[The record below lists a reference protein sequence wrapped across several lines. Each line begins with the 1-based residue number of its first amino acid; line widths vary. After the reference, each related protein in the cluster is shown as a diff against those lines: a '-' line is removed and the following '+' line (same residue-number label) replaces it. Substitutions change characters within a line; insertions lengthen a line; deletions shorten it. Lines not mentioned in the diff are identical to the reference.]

1 VGAFALVRLRR
12 GPLIETNPRET
23 PLATQNK
30 SIVSFAKL
38 TSGMEMPNLLDV
50 QLRAF
55 QTLLQTEAAIQ
66 EREDVGLERVFN
78 EIFPISDVNGNFS
91 LEFVRYGLGEP
102 KYDME
107 ECMERDMT
115 YAAPLKATLRLIVWE
130 DGGDD
135 RRPKDII
142 EKEVYLGDLPLL
154 TPLGTFIINGAE
166 RVIVSQLHRSPGVV
180 FEETIHPNGSKLFNA
195 RIIPFRGSWVEFT
208 VDIHDVVAVHIDKK
222 KKFPASALL
231 RAVGYSRD
239 ADILSLFFQKQ
250 AVELAVLERET
261 VREGRRGEVFHGF
274 LGEDVLDPD
283 SLEQGTARLFRDVVL
298 PGTGEVIERG
308 ATLTAES
315 YTAFREAGLW
325 SLPVAPGQLLG
336 RAGDELSAEIIGR
349 LQRAGIE
356 RVQAFRPGHL
366 GGSALRATLAK
377 DPTRGTLDALFAI
390 HNLLRPG
397 TAPAPEVWTEEE
409 FEEGAGQVMH
419 IGDFVRLWADEAS
432 QPAEPAPR
440 EIQRSTEERML
451 RFAKERG
458 IKYVWESFREERT
471 EKAARSGRV
480 LVFDLNRILQVY
492 SAVWRLL
499 FQPRAALVVG
509 SELNGKPSAAS
520 DYGEYSEESL
530 NKRYDLG
537 RVGRYKI
544 NQRLQTAFGALGFTA
559 PPAGMTALTAQ
570 DVLAI
575 LYQLVELHEGR
586 GQTDDIDH
594 LGNRRVRSVGELIA
608 NQFSVG
614 LSRMARLVRERMSI
628 VSDPDKINIDDLVNA
643 RTVSA
648 VIQQFFGSSQLSQFM
663 DQTNPLAE
671 LTHKRRLSALGPGG
685 LTRERAGFEVRDVHY
700 SHYGRMCPIETP
712 EGPNI
717 GLINSLTT
725 FSRINDLGFIET
737 PYRKVVR
744 AVARYPHKVKLQEAV
759 RLVIGERNRNYAK
772 AGEEID
778 AVRGRE
784 VFKAMIT
791 GAELAEDVRDWS
803 EVFPRLLAGEI
814 LQRDWDE
821 EFAALPVLARRG
833 DRITEEIAQRI
844 TSQPVNL
851 VRVVS
856 RRAGAEIRG
865 VAPET
870 IRNPIALPVRVFAP
884 SDSALLAVPGTVLT
898 EEVVERLYQA
908 QIEGLAEAEVPH
920 DLPERV
926 GLDYSDGIPALP
938 PESEVGRVALV
949 PAVILTHVTPVV
961 TTITAWLSANEE
973 ENAPVAQANA
983 PLTAENR
990 FANEYV
996 LCRERGDFPLLR
1008 PDEIDYMD
1016 VAPDQLVSV
1025 AAALIPFLEHDDAN
1039 RALMGSN
1046 MQRQGVPL
1054 LFPEAPLVGTG
1065 LEETVARDSGAVVI
1079 ARRGGT
1085 VVEVTADHIVVDT
1098 GVNTTSTDGEPLRR
1112 LAQFDRYRLK
1122 KYWRTNQ
1129 DTAINQRPLV
1139 HVGQQVGRGDILA
1152 DGASTDRGELALG
1165 RNLLVAFMP
1174 WYGHNFE
1181 DAIVLSER
1189 LVKDDVYTSIHI
1201 QELELQVRD
1210 TKRGMEEITREIP
1223 NVAEE
1228 SLIDLDER
1236 GVVRIGARVKAG
1248 DILVGKIT
1256 PKGETELSPEE
1267 KLLTAIFGEKAKD
1280 VKDSSLKVPPGV
1292 EGTVID
1298 VKVFSRRIDDP
1309 LLEKEHGQKIG
1320 ELRAFERAEIGRIS
1334 EARDEELKD
1343 MLRGKTVALFLKRGT
1358 VEPFLEEGTELGD
1371 EVLKELDLTE
1381 VDLTTLKVTDRETNE
1396 RLRRLI
1402 DEAKRRIERVRL
1414 RTEEQIDKVFQP
1426 DELPPG
1432 VVQLVK
1438 VYLAEKRKISV
1449 GDKMAGRHGNKG
1461 IIARIVPEEDMPFL
1475 PDGTPVDVCLNPLG
1489 VPSRMNVGQ
1498 ILETH
1503 LGWVARVLGF
1513 EAKTPVF
1520 QGASEDE
1527 IGVLLRLA
1535 GVKWAAQALQV
1546 SGDAPE
1552 FDLEEARAIIK
1563 ALQSLPADDEPR
1575 PMRGIGRPMDRVFD
1589 AQILA
1594 SDLAQK
1600 LREVG
1605 RFLAAAAEEVL
1616 RDGDQTVEE
1625 AFPAIAAHARSG
1637 ENLNAAVEEFMQR
1650 AGLTPGAKV
1659 KLRDGRSGTEFSSPV
1674 SVGEIYMLKLSH
1686 LVDDKIHA
1694 RSIGP
1699 YSLVTQQPLAGK
1711 AQFGGQRFGEME
1723 VWALEAYGAAHTL
1736 QEILT
1741 VKSDDVNGRSRVYEA
1756 IVKGENL
1763 PEPGLPESFNVLV
1776 KELQALGISV
1786 TLGN

>member
-1 VGAFALVRLRR
+1 
-12 GPLIETNPRET
+12 
-23 PLATQNK
+23 LATQNK

-91 LEFVRYGLGEP
+91 LEFVRYALGEP

-130 DGGDD
+130 DGGDE

-180 FEETIHPNGSKLFNA
+180 FEEMIHPNGSKLFNA

-208 VDIHDVVAVHIDKK
+208 VDIHDVIAVHIDKK

-239 ADILSLFFQKQ
+239 ADILGLFFPRTPT
-250 AVELAVLERET
+250 ELTELEREAT
-261 VREGRRGEVFHGF
+261 REGRRGEVFHGF
-274 LGEDVLDPD
+274 VAEDIPDPE
-283 SLEQGTARLFRDVVL
+283 SLEQDTARLFRDVVV
-298 PGTGEVIERG
+298 PGTGEVFERG
-308 ATLTAES
+308 ATLSAEA
-315 YTAFREAGLW
+315 YATLREAGIW
-325 SLPVAPGQLLG
+325 SVPVPPGHLLA
-336 RAGDELSAEIIGR
+336 RAGDELSPELIGR
-349 LQRAGIE
+349 LQRAGIQT
-356 RVQAFRPGHL
+356 VSAFRPGTV

-397 TAPAPEVWTEEE
+397 TAPAPEVWTEDE
-409 FEEGAGQVMH
+409 FEQSAGKIMH
-419 IGDFVRLWADEAS
+419 IGDFVHRWAEEAS
-432 QPAEPAPR
+432 SPAEPTPR
-440 EIQRSTEERML
+440 EVQRSTEERML
-451 RFAKERG
+451 RFAQERG
-458 IKYVWESFREERT
+458 IKYVWESFREDRT
-471 EKAARSGRV
+471 ERAGRGGRFM
-480 LVFDLNRILQVY
+480 VFDVSRILQVY
-492 SAVWRLL
+492 AGVWRLL
-499 FQPRAALVVG
+499 FQPRAALVVT
-509 SELNGKPSAAS
+509 SELNGRQADRS

-544 NQRLQTAFGALGFTA
+544 NQRLQTAFGVLGFTP

-628 VSDPDKINIDDLVNA
+628 VSDPEKINIDDLVNA

-744 AVARYPHKVKLQEAV
+744 AVIRYPSKVTLQESV
-759 RLVIGERNRNYAK
+759 RLVIGERARVFAK
-772 AGEEID
+772 AGEKID
-778 AVRGRE
+778 AERGRE
-784 VFKAMIT
+784 IFREMIT
-791 GAELAEDVRDWS
+791 GTELAEDVRDWS
-803 EVFPRLLAGEI
+803 QVAPRLLAGEVP
-814 LQRDWDE
+814 QREWDNLLAE
-821 EFAALPVLARRG
+821 VPLLARRG
-833 DRITEEIAQRI
+833 DRVTEELARRLAE
-844 TSQPVNL
+844 QPVNL

-856 RRAGAEIRG
+856 RRAGAQLRG

-870 IRNPIALPVRVFAP
+870 IRNPISLPVRVFAP
-884 SDSALLAVPGTVLT
+884 KSAALLAIPGTILT
-898 EEVVERLYQA
+898 EEVVTRLYEA
-908 QIEGLAEAEVPH
+908 QIEGLSEIDEKH
-920 DLPERV
+920 DLPEQV
-926 GLDYSDGIPALP
+926 GLDYSTGVPALP
-938 PESEVGRVALV
+938 AETEVGRAALV
-949 PAVILTHVTPVV
+949 PVATLTHVTPVV

-973 ENAPVAQANA
+973 ETARIAQANA
-983 PLTAENR
+983 ALRPDGTFER
-990 FANEYV
+990 EFV

-1065 LEETVARDSGAVVI
+1065 LEETVARDSGSVVI
-1079 ARRGGT
+1079 ARRGGA
-1085 VVEVTADHIVVDT
+1085 VAEVTADHIVVDT
-1098 GVNTTSTDGEPLRR
+1098 GVTAAGQSDEPLRR

-1139 HVGQQVGRGDILA
+1139 RVGQKVTRGDTLA

-1228 SLIDLDER
+1228 SLVDLDER

-1320 ELRAFERAEIGRIS
+1320 QLRAFERAEVLRIS
-1334 EARDEELKD
+1334 EARDEEIKE
-1343 MLRGKTVALFLKRGT
+1343 MIRGKSVALFLKRGT
-1358 VEPFLEEGTELGD
+1358 VEPYLPDGTELTD
-1371 EVLKELDLTE
+1371 EALADLDLSD

-1402 DEAKRRIERVRL
+1402 DEAKRRIERVRM

-1527 IGVLLRLA
+1527 IGLLLRLA
-1535 GVKWAAQALQV
+1535 GVKWAAQALRV
-1546 SGDAPE
+1546 NAEPPE
-1552 FDLEEARAIIK
+1552 FDLEETRGLVA
-1563 ALQSLPADDEPR
+1563 ALREVPGEDEPR
-1575 PMRGIGRPMDRVFD
+1575 PMRGIGRPVDRIF
-1589 AQILA
+1589 A
-1594 SDLAQK
+1594 STGLPVDLEAR
-1600 LREVG
+1600 LRELTG
-1605 RFLAAAAEEVL
+1605 FLERAAKQIIERSDEEL
-1616 RDGDQTVEE
+1616 ET
-1625 AFPAIAAHARSG
+1625 AFPAIAAHVRSG
-1637 ENLNAAVEEFMQR
+1637 ENLNAAIEEFMAR
-1650 AGLTPGAKV
+1650 AGLTPGGKV
-1659 KLRDGRSGTEFSSPV
+1659 QLRDGRSGNQFASPV
-1674 SVGEIYMLKLSH
+1674 TVGEIYMLKLSH